1 MPEENKHVHLKLKK
15 THLMSI
21 VIATIILIAII
32 AIFATRNTCNDP
44 YVKIGTSCCLDSN
57 KNGICDTEDVAKSQ
71 IQTTLEPIPG
81 IVRLTIPNDVEINS
95 GDSSNVV
102 IKVRND
108 GTAEEE
114 YFIVT
119 IEQDRSTKTSL
130 VTGLESSKSLKIL
143 RGKEDY
149 VAGLI
154 KTADGAVIKV
164 KYNILVTNK
173 GKTYAQGNFYV
184 NVT

>member
-1 MPEENKHVHLKLKK
+1 MSEADKHVHFKLKK
-15 THLMSI
+15 THLVTIIIGAI
-21 VIATIILIAII
+21 VILALIAILM
-32 AIFATRNTCNDP
+32 TRNPCETP
-44 YVKIGTSCCLDSN
+44 YVKIGTSCCLDSD
-57 KNGICDTEDVAKSQ
+57 KNSICDIEDVAKSQ
-71 IQTTLEPIPG
+71 MQTSLEPIPG
-81 IVRLTIPNDVEINS
+81 IVRLTVPNDVEINS
-95 GDSSNVV
+95 GDSSNVM